1 MEIYIEWGIE
11 TWYNTINNPSVI
23 GTRKCR
29 GQNGLKSV
37 MQYGMFPG
45 VPLILLAFQSYGQ
58 CPETCCECGNR
69 LLDRGTVVGIVDDKS
84 IGFFADL
91 LD

>member
-1 MEIYIEWGIE
+1 
-11 TWYNTINNPSVI
+11 
-23 GTRKCR
+23 
-29 GQNGLKSV
+29 
-37 MQYGMFPG
+37 MFLG

-58 CPETCCECGNR
+58 GSETCCECVNR
-69 LLDRGTVVGIVDDKS
+69 LLDRGKVVGIVDDKS

>member
-1 MEIYIEWGIE
+1 
-11 TWYNTINNPSVI
+11 
-23 GTRKCR
+23 
-29 GQNGLKSV
+29 
-37 MQYGMFPG
+37 MFPG

-58 CPETCCECGNR
+58 GSETCCECGNR